1 MIEKITLPN
10 GVRIVYEHIPYV
22 RSASAGIWVGCG
34 SRFESAKENGASHFI
49 EHMVFKGTK
58 TRSAAALAEEMDAVG
73 GQLNA
78 FTTKECTCFYAQTL
92 DTHLDVAIDI
102 LGDMFF
108 NSRFDE
114 GDVNNERG
122 VIIEEIGMYEDTPE
136 DLVTERLFDAV
147 FKGTSLGRR
156 ILGKP
161 ATLKN
166 MTGASL
172 KAFMLQH
179 YAPENTVFALS
190 GSFNDSHLD
199 RICNLFSS
207 MDGSLARHTKSAKY
221 TPSFTVKRKATEQNH
236 ICIAFPCPGIE
247 DKDRY
252 TLQLISAILGR
263 GMSSR
268 LFQRIR
274 EQRGLC
280 YSIYTFGVLHT
291 DIGLFGIYTALG
303 SEMEREAL
311 HLIMQE
317 VCRFRDSGATAAELD
332 RAREQSKANVLMG
345 LESTA
350 ARMHVLGR
358 NELQL
363 GRIPTTEEIIK
374 GYDSVTLEQIHR
386 VAENILDLNKI
397 SLSAVGR
404 VQPADEYR
412 TLVAEGG

>member
-1 MIEKITLPN
+1 MFEKITLPN

-34 SRFESAKENGASHFI
+34 SRFENAKENGASHFI
-49 EHMVFKGTK
+49 EHMAFKGTK
-58 TRSAAALAEEMDAVG
+58 TRSAAELAEEMDAVG

-92 DTHLDVAIDI
+92 DTHLDIAVDV

-114 GDVNNERG
+114 KDVNNERG

-147 FKGTSLGRR
+147 FKGTPLGRR

-161 ATLKN
+161 TTLKN
-166 MTGASL
+166 MTGQSL
-172 KAFMLQH
+172 KDFMLKH
-179 YAPENTVFALS
+179 YTPENTVFALS
-190 GSFNDSHLD
+190 GSFKDSQLD
-199 RICNLFSS
+199 RICELFSS
-207 MDGSLARHTKSAKY
+207 MNGGASQKAKNAMY
-221 TPSFTVKRKATEQNH
+221 TPSFTAKRKATEQNH
-236 ICIAFPCPGIE
+236 ICIAFPSPGID

-252 TLQLISAILGR
+252 ALQLISAILGR

-268 LFQRIR
+268 LFQKIR

-280 YSIYTFGVLHT
+280 YSIYTFGALHT

-303 SEMEREAL
+303 SEMEQEAL
-311 HLIMQE
+311 QLIMEE
-317 VCRFRDSGATAAELD
+317 VCRFRDSGATPAELD
-332 RAREQSKANVLMG
+332 RAREQSKANVL
-345 LESTA
+345 ESTA
-350 ARMHVLGR
+350 ARMNVLGR

-363 GRIPTTEEIIK
+363 GRIPTTEEIIA
-374 GYDSVTLEQIHR
+374 GYDSVTLAQIQN
-386 VAENILDLNKI
+386 VAENILNLDKI

-404 VQPADEYR
+404 VRPTDEYR
-412 TLVAEGG
+412 TLINEGDYN